1 MYTYITS
8 ALPVC
13 SDKDENKVPT
23 KQSTPDTQIIATR
36 VKNTSVKKDKKI
48 IELGI
53 KTENIHKNDE
63 LEVQNTVKNLKKS
76 SSSLF
81 NDEGDRLY
89 YSEDI
94 GEEYD
99 LNEVDLTDSDQNES
113 NFLTEPSSPVKT
125 NKKAPISSTKER
137 TPTPT
142 YKILRSVMLMK
153 CFHIN

>member
-1 MYTYITS
+1 MIMLSLCIMYTYITS

-113 NFLTEPSSPVKT
+113 NFLTEPSSPVKI
-125 NKKAPISSTKER
+125 K
-137 TPTPT
+137 
-142 YKILRSVMLMK
+142 
-153 CFHIN
+153 